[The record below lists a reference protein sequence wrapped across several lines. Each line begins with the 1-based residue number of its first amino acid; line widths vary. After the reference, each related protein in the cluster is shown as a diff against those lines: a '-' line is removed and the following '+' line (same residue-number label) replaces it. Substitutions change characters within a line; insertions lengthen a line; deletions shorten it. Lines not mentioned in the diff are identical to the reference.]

1 MSKKM
6 RQKLFRLN
14 ELKIKIKKKN
24 KYFILTK
31 NWTKLNKFN

>member
-24 KYFILTK
+24 KNFIFTK

>member
-24 KYFILTK
+24 KNFILTK